1 MSDDFMKEI
10 ADAVDGGNK
19 PVEVDTSDLTND
31 VKTAKEQENVST
43 SVDHREK
50 LENDLLDMTASPEER
65 EAENEAQ
72 QKRKDKEK
80 EAKAAADKKK
90 AEEDKQKQQQ
100 TNQDDKSTNQQ
111 QTQQQTQQTDKK
123 QVAALD
129 RFLGEDDS
137 GNLVLADGTIVAAS
151 GKAREHFEKVKRE
164 GREARDKLEEAAIE
178 KSKLGQKFQQLYNAY
193 NEQKNSPEMKS
204 ISERTGMDVAEVN
217 DAINYMKAYKENPIE
232 GLKKLLTK
240 AASDG
245 IDIKSL
251 GVQGGFDPATM
262 TDIVRQAMSAQNNST
277 QTEPDLK
284 QLQQDAVKE
293 AKKFLSDY
301 PEATQ
306 HVSVLA
312 QAKKKFPNASLQ
324 ELWYGLLRHQRK
336 LQEQEE
342 QNAFTTNVKKS
353 QSDNSDTQQQQQQQ
367 PRKRVS
373 PPTTD
378 YTNMSFSEIA
388 NSIKDELT

>member
-100 TNQDDKSTNQQ
+100 T
-111 QTQQQTQQTDKK
+111 QQTDKK

-151 GKAREHFEKVKRE
+151 GKAREHFEEVKRE